1 MIYKDLDAKF
11 SAVHNFIMIQIVLTL
26 VLIAVVAVIGG
37 ENRTDTEKT
46 QLQLKNIS
54 RKLEIFQDSVPYD
67 PARKKRIEDEKT
79 GNFNEFE
86 KGVL

>member
-26 VLIAVVAVIGG
+26 VLIAVISVVGG

-46 QLQLKNIS
+46 QLQLENIS
-54 RKLEIFQDSVPYD
+54 HKLEIFQDSVPYD
-67 PARKKRIEDEKT
+67 PARKKRIKAEKT
-79 GNFNEFE
+79 GNFNEFNN
-86 KGVL
+86 KD